1 MLLIRKKKLVNTSLA
16 TSLLVLLNPFVIALI
31 YISYRPNVRVRE
43 ALSDDINVCLAST
56 SIMSIIILSGTR
68 LLDWVGVS
76 LPAIRVAGGLILM
89 LSVYGLMNEAEVSL
103 RGRDFNIASPFV
115 TPICVGGASIA
126 LLFQYIA
133 PVPAL
138 TLAVFISLFTAVF
151 FCFLVIGLSLPMM
164 VVFSRF
170 IPDGVRSGIKSI
182 SLFFVFAIGVDLLGG
197 GLGDLYLAR
206 FGC

>member
-1 MLLIRKKKLVNTSLA
+1 VNTSLA

-31 YISYRPNVRVRE
+31 YISYRPRVRVRE
-43 ALSDDINVCLAST
+43 ALRDGISVCLAST

-89 LSVYGLMNEAEVSL
+89 LSIYSLMNTAEVSP
-103 RGRDFNIASPFV
+103 RDDNFSLASPFV

-133 PVPAL
+133 PVPVL
-138 TLAVFISLFTAVF
+138 TLAVFVSLFSAVF

-164 VVFSRF
+164 VLFSRF
-170 IPDGVRSGIKSI
+170 IPEGVRSGVKSI

-197 GLGDLYLAR
+197 GLADLYLAR
-206 FGC
+206 FGS

>member
-1 MLLIRKKKLVNTSLA
+1 MNTSLA

-31 YISYRPNVRVRE
+31 YISYRPKVMVRE
-43 ALSDDINVCLAST
+43 ALRDGISVCLAST

-89 LSVYGLMNEAEVSL
+89 LSVYSLMNNAEVSS
-103 RGRDFNIASPFV
+103 RDDGFSLASPFV

-138 TLAVFISLFTAVF
+138 TLAVFVSLFTAVF

-164 VVFSRF
+164 VLFSRF
-170 IPDGVRSGIKSI
+170 IPEGVRSGVKSI

-197 GLGDLYLAR
+197 GLADLYLAR
-206 FGC
+206 FGS

>member
-1 MLLIRKKKLVNTSLA
+1 MNTSLA

-31 YISYRPNVRVRE
+31 YISYRPKVRVRE
-43 ALSDDINVCLAST
+43 ALRDGISVCLAST
-56 SIMSIIILSGTR
+56 SIMGIIILSGTR

-89 LSVYGLMNEAEVSL
+89 LSVYSLMNNAEVSS
-103 RGRDFNIASPFV
+103 RDHSFSLASPFV

-138 TLAVFISLFTAVF
+138 TLAVFVSLFTAVF

-164 VVFSRF
+164 VLFSRF
-170 IPDGVRSGIKSI
+170 IPEGVRSGVKSI

-197 GLGDLYLAR
+197 GLADLYLAR
-206 FGC
+206 FGS